1 MKKWISALLALILCP
16 LLSTCAYAEVPEPD
30 YLGMMV
36 DAAVCGD
43 LEAGVLAA
51 QGWNEK
57 LLREDSLEPAIDFE
71 ELFLLSKLI
80 TREAGSVWLRE
91 ELRRCVG
98 EVVLNRMDSPEFP
111 DTMEEV
117 IFQDGQYEN
126 VDNREFREEFLPTR
140 ACVRAALKALRGERL
155 LPPLVVFQS
164 NGRLG
169 KVHATYCDRVLGFTY
184 FCETNHPELYGVV
197 S

>member
-1 MKKWISALLALILCP
+1 M
-16 LLSTCAYAEVPEPD
+16 
-30 YLGMMV
+30 
-36 DAAVCGD
+36 
-43 LEAGVLAA
+43 
-51 QGWNEK
+51 
-57 LLREDSLEPAIDFE
+57 
-71 ELFLLSKLI
+71 
-80 TREAGSVWLRE
+80 
-91 ELRRCVG
+91 G